1 MVYPVS
7 SPLQQQ
13 IPAANTFQPGGT
25 EATKRPEEN
34 KTPDAT
40 RPANTDTARVEASAT
55 RNNGR
60 VSSNQQFDTVSNE
73 SRFEDN
79 GGVYGSQSRGS
90 NLNITV

>member
-13 IPAANTFQPGGT
+13 IPAANTFQPGGL
-25 EATKRPEEN
+25 EPKREEL
-34 KTPDAT
+34 KSPDST
-40 RPANTDTARVEASAT
+40 RPANTDAARVEASNA

-60 VSSNQQFDTVSNE
+60 VDTSRGYNVASNE
-73 SRFEDN
+73 SRSEDN
-79 GGVYGSQSRGS
+79 GRVYGSQSRGS